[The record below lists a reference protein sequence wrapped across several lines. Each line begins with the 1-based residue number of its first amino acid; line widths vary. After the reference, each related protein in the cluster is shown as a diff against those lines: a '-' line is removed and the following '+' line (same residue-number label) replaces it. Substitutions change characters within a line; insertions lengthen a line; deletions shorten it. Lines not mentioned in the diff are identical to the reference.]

1 VNPEQIQDQS
11 PRTSPAAITRHVTQI
26 PVTHTDPVA
35 FEQASLGMRNL
46 ATTVGSLWWPAEV
59 SFAVGCDGHGRVTAA
74 WLVVAADQR
83 DAAAGA
89 DTLTGILAAVTPWL
103 GLGRPEAPATTPA
116 HVSGVEQILTAGPA
130 TPTTVVSAVSAAWRY
145 AAAQKLPCQF
155 TVTLAGGLRAPHPP
169 ASSPIDPVDPGIPE
183 QAPHLTCR
191 LSLHCEDPRGETM
204 AALLCGDTYGPQ
216 TLQVTPVRPG
226 HNRGDDLTEL
236 STDLLGHLL
245 ATPARIP
252 LFHQG
257 PPTTLT
263 EVLDAIRAT
272 PARHLLLQGATGQGK
287 STFLTHLA
295 DHALSVGDTVV
306 AVDVHD
312 GDLAHQVAH
321 AARRHGRDPLFV
333 DFSAPDNDRPR
344 IALTRPPTGVD
355 EDRWARDLYEIIRDA
370 LWADMPTE
378 YFGPVGERALT
389 VLLSALVRD
398 PEGPAPLTDLPRL
411 VSTLDR
417 DYRTDLLTRVNDP
430 ALTRAVLT
438 EVMPMLTSK
447 DPGNSMIWLTS
458 KIDPL
463 IGSPAIARILDTRE
477 NDVDIDAAVAAG
489 RPVLIYAPAGVLGDS
504 GAKVLVST
512 LLHRLWLSI
521 RSRPVDPSRR
531 PVELVLDEW
540 QTYPLPALGRMLAE
554 GRKFGVHLNL
564 ANQSLSAIP
573 AKLLQTALANTGT
586 VATFRTGPV
595 EARILDPLFRSV
607 TAGTLQRL
615 PRHRL
620 AVAAEDADM
629 LFTPPPL
636 EPR

>member
-1 VNPEQIQDQS
+1 MNPEQIHDQR
-11 PRTSPAAITRHVTQI
+11 PRTSPDTVNRHVTHI
-26 PVTHTDPVA
+26 HVTHTDPVA

-46 ATTVGSLWWPAEV
+46 ATTIGSLWWPAEV
-59 SFAVGCDGHGRVTAA
+59 SFVMGCDGGGDVTAA
-74 WLVVAADQR
+74 WQVVAADQR

-89 DTLTGILAAVTPWL
+89 ATLSGILSAVTPWL
-103 GLGRPEAPATTPA
+103 GLGRPQTAAPTPAPA
-116 HVSGVEQILTAGPA
+116 SGAEQIMTAGPA
-130 TPTTVVSAVSAAWRY
+130 TPTTVVSAVAAAWRY
-145 AAAQKLPCQF
+145 AAAQKLPCRF
-155 TVTLAGGLRAPHPP
+155 TITLAGGLRAPHPP
-169 ASSPIDPVDPGIPE
+169 APSLDPVDPGIPE

-216 TLQVTPVRPG
+216 TLQVIPVRPG
-226 HNRGDDLTEL
+226 HNRGDELTEL

-252 LFHQG
+252 SFHDG

-263 EVLDAIRAT
+263 QVLDAIKST

-287 STFLTHLA
+287 STFLMHLA
-295 DHALSVGDTVV
+295 DHALSFGDTVV
-306 AVDVHD
+306 GVDVHD
-312 GDLAHQVAH
+312 GELAHQLAH
-321 AARRHGRDPLFV
+321 AARRHGRDPLLV
-333 DFSAPDNDRPR
+333 DFSADNQGRPQ

-355 EDRWARDLYEIIRDA
+355 PDRWTRDLYEIIRDA
-370 LWADMPTE
+370 LWADMPAE

-389 VLLSALVRD
+389 LLLSALVRD
-398 PEGPAPLTDLPRL
+398 PAGPAPLTDLPRL

-417 DYRTDLLTRVNDP
+417 DYRTDLLTRVDDP

-463 IGSPAIARILDTRE
+463 IGSPTVARILDTRE
-477 NDVDIDAAVAAG
+477 NDIDIDAAVADG
-489 RPVLIYAPAGVLGDS
+489 RPVVIHAPAGVLGDS

-521 RSRPVDPSRR
+521 RSRPGDPSRR
-531 PVELVLDEW
+531 PVELILDEW

-573 AKLLQTALANTGT
+573 DKLLQTALANAGT
-586 VATFRTGPV
+586 VATFRTGPL
-595 EARILDPLFRSV
+595 EARILDPRFRSL

-636 EPR
+636 PG